1 MQLLSSPEELSAG
14 GFTLSDYAS
23 RRERL
28 LSSMPEGSVAAV
40 FSAPPAYMSGI
51 IPYPYRPGTD
61 LRYLTGLVQPGCLAI
76 VSKACGFHL
85 VVPDHDPERER
96 WDGRQ
101 ATPRAAVEALGAD
114 GASYAS
120 RVPSSVSSLVSAAAA
135 RGALF
140 LSGRPAPEGGP
151 LARAFSEWF
160 RAGGRSPRALPLS
173 RHLHRLRWKKD
184 AKELALMR
192 ASART
197 ASLEVARAA
206 KRSGAAVR
214 REGGALEGAIAAGFE
229 ARVRERG
236 ADRLSYPSVVAAGAN
251 ATVVH
256 YSRADCRGVAG
267 QLLLMDAGCELDGY
281 CSDVTRAWPL
291 SGAFSPAQRDVYQA
305 VLDARR
311 ACAAAVRPGATLRE
325 MHAISVRTLAQAMAD
340 LGLLDRGWKERM
352 EREQGGGA
360 ANAAANDAV
369 NGAVNGAAN
378 AASTAASSAGP
389 AGAGSLA
396 SRLAS
401 SASGLLSGALPR
413 LAPAVA
419 ASRLVTSG
427 RYRELYPHSV
437 GHWLGMDTH
446 DSADVSH
453 DTPLEEG
460 VVLTIEPG
468 LYVPDDPSRFGPYA
482 GIGVRLEDDIA
493 VTATGA
499 EVLSC
504 LAPLEV
510 PEVEACVQ
518 GVWMLQGD
526 PE

>member
-1 MQLLSSPEELSAG
+1 
-14 GFTLSDYAS
+14 
-23 RRERL
+23 
-28 LSSMPEGSVAAV
+28 
-40 FSAPPAYMSGI
+40 MSGI

-61 LRYLTGLVQPGCLAI
+61 LRYLTGVVQPGCLALL
-76 VSKACGFHL
+76 SSEFGYCL
-85 VVPDHDPERER
+85 VVPDSDPERER

-101 ATPRAAVEALGAD
+101 ATPGAAVAELGAD
-114 GASYAS
+114 VSSYVS
-120 RVPSSVSSLVSAAAA
+120 RVPSEISRAVSAAA
-135 RGALF
+135 REGRLF
-140 LSGRPAPEGGP
+140 LSGQPAPNAALG
-151 LARAFSEWF
+151 RAFAEWF
-160 RAGGRSPRALPLS
+160 RAGGSSPRALPLS

-184 AKELALMR
+184 SKELALLR
-192 ASART
+192 ASARV

-206 KRSGAAVR
+206 KLSGRAVR
-214 REGGALEGAIAAGFE
+214 IEGGACESAIAAGFE

-256 YSRADCRGVAG
+256 YSRADARGEPHEM
-267 QLLLMDAGCELDGY
+267 LLMDAGCELDGY

-291 SGAFSPAQRDVYQA
+291 SGTFSPAQRDVYEA
-305 VLDARR
+305 VLAARR
-311 ACAAAVRPGATLRE
+311 ACADAVRPGATLRE
-325 MHAISVRTLAQAMAD
+325 MHAISVRTLAGAMAD
-340 LGLLDRGWKERM
+340 LGLLDGRASARM
-352 EREQGGGA
+352 REETIRA
-360 ANAAANDAV
+360 EDAAAN
-369 NGAVNGAAN
+369 GRKN
-378 AASTAASSAGP
+378 AEERKNAGDEEDRSSSSTADPSTPRPFPSSSSSAF
-389 AGAGSLA
+389 
-396 SRLAS
+396 SRALS
-401 SASGLLSGALPR
+401 SASGLASSLSRSVP
-413 LAPAVA
+413 
-419 ASRLVTSG
+419 ASRLVASG
-427 RYRELYPHSV
+427 RYRQLYPHSV

-468 LYVPDDPSRFGPYA
+468 LYVPNDPESFGHYA
-482 GIGVRLEDDIA
+482 GIGVRLEDDVA